1 MSTKINLSVFNGVW
15 MLYHDSD
22 ITSQLV
28 WRNGNYEMVFT
39 NNIFGKYG
47 RGWVVRSISTHQQ
60 YFAVKTN
67 GSPWQ
72 SGGEIIYSSILED
85 MPENLNVSIVQ
96 FENIILV
103 DGFDEHNIY
112 EFTCVNNSYIN
123 IKLAYLNVGDNTSIS
138 HTASLPNGLTLEN
151 DSDGVY
157 IRGNILNETDQ
168 QFNITFTYNN
178 GIQTVSKSCV
188 IRYHVLVPITFTSL
202 EQNAEVSLLCNSNN
216 DIYYL
221 LNGVQNIYTSG
232 TSIQLTDIGDYVSF
246 YSKDNNSSSSSASEN
261 NVPFQFST
269 GNGGKL
275 KVSGSVNS
283 LYNYDDSEVY
293 YNSLFKNCTKLIE
306 ALQLQ
311 LPSVN
316 LSDYAYKSMFQGCS
330 ELSSIPVLS
339 ASSLSRHCYDSMF
352 KDCTALSYL
361 PVLSSISLNDY
372 CYKSMFQG
380 CVSLGNNSS
389 SSSSNN
395 EYNLPAAQLFSHCYD
410 SMFKGCVSLTEIP
423 ELLYSSLA
431 YSSCENMFYG
441 CTALISVVLPST
453 SLVESCY
460 AHMFENCINLR
471 SLNIS
476 FNSWENNSSSSSS
489 EEALFTQDWLKNVYA
504 QGQIIKSALL
514 EQKFGDSY
522 IPESWSIYGN
532 SNYLKFTSQ
541 IDGSSISLNKY
552 TENIYY
558 NKHDNNG
565 WVKLSSN
572 ITLDENDFIQIWNK
586 NNVLSKS
593 SINYVNFNITGQIN
607 VSGNIQS
614 LMNFKTDLTDYCYYK
629 LFEGCTGLKNTPLLS
644 STSLA
649 DSCYR
654 NMFKGCSSL
663 TTMPELPSNSL
674 EDNCYYGMFE
684 DCALLSVVMPLTA
697 TSLKFRCYS
706 DMFKGCQSLTIT
718 PLLQAINLNSYCCSG
733 MFENCILLEQITNL
747 PNIDLSDNDLSA
759 NNCYQRMFYGC
770 TSLVDAPLLPAVNL
784 FENCYAYMFYGCT
797 NLVKAPDLPAVNLV
811 NGCYDY
817 MFYGCNKLNR
827 IQVNFIDWN
836 NGNSTVN
843 WVYGVSQSGKFTK
856 HESLDEIYD
865 DSHIPYN
872 WNIYNVESITNNI
885 LVTDFGNFDMV
896 INTSLKI
903 NGLSNDEIII
913 E

>member
-1 MSTKINLSVFNGVW
+1 MSNKINLNVFNGVW
-15 MLYHDSD
+15 TLYHDSG
-22 ITSQLV
+22 IMSQLV

-39 NNIFGKYG
+39 NNIFCKYG
-47 RGWVVRSISTHQQ
+47 RGCVVRSISTHQQ

-96 FENIILV
+96 FGNIILV

-138 HTASLPNGLTLEN
+138 HTASLPEGLTLEN

-168 QFNITFTYNN
+168 QFNITFSYNN
-178 GIQTVSKSCV
+178 GIQTVSKTCT
-188 IRYHVLVPITFTSL
+188 RKYHVLIPITFSSL
-202 EQNAEVSLLCNSNN
+202 QPNASVSLSYNSND
-216 DIYYL
+216 DIYYMF
-221 LNGVQNIYTSG
+221 NGIQNIYTSG
-232 TSIQLTDIGDYVSF
+232 TEIALTNIGDFVSF
-246 YSKDNNSSSSSASEN
+246 YSKSNTSSSSSSSEN

-293 YNSLFKNCTKLIE
+293 YNSLFKNCTKLMD
-306 ALQLQ
+306 ASQLE
-311 LPSVN
+311 LPSSN
-316 LSDYAYKSMFQGCS
+316 LSDYAFKSMFQGCS
-330 ELSSIPVLS
+330 ALSSIPLLS
-339 ASSLSRHCYDSMF
+339 ASSLSKHCYEDMF
-352 KDCTALSYL
+352 NGCVSLTYL
-361 PVLSSISLNDY
+361 PVLSSTSLNDY

-395 EYNLPAAQLFSHCYD
+395 EHTLPATQLFSHCYD
-410 SMFKGCVSLTEIP
+410 SMFKGCSSLTEMP
-423 ELLYSSLA
+423 HLSFSSLV
-431 YSSCENMFYG
+431 SSCCENMFYG
-441 CTALISVVLPST
+441 CQSLMSAVLPSA
-453 SLVESCY
+453 SLVDTCY
-460 AHMFENCINLR
+460 AHMFQNCSNLR
-471 SLNIS
+471 LLNVS
-476 FNSWENNSSSSSS
+476 FDSWGNN
-489 EEALFTQDWLKNVYA
+489 LFTQDWLKGVYA
-504 QGQIIKSALL
+504 DGQIIKPSLL
-514 EQKFGDSY
+514 SEIFNDSH
-522 IPESWSIYGN
+522 IPESWGIYGN
-532 SNYLKFTSQ
+532 TDYLKFISNVN
-541 IDGSSISLNKY
+541 DSSIDLNKY

-558 NKHDNNG
+558 NKHDDNG
-565 WVKLSSN
+565 WVKFDSN
-572 ITLDENDFIQIWNK
+572 ITLDQDDYIQIWNR
-586 NNVLSKS
+586 NNILSQS
-593 SINYVNFNITGQIN
+593 LSNYVNFSMEGQIQ

-614 LMNFKTDLTDYCYYK
+614 LMNFRTDLTDYCYYK
-629 LFEGCTGLKNTPLLS
+629 LFENCISLKNAPALS
-644 STSLA
+644 ATSLA

-654 NMFKGCSSL
+654 SMFKGCSSL
-663 TTMPELPSNSL
+663 NAMPVLPATNL

-684 DCALLSVVMPLTA
+684 SCTSLSSVMPLIA
-697 TSLKFRCYS
+697 PSLKFRCYS
-706 DMFKGCQSLTIT
+706 DMFKGCASLTIT
-718 PLLQAINLNSYCCSG
+718 PLLQAIYLNDYCCAG
-733 MFENCILLEQITNL
+733 MFENCILLNQVISL
-747 PNIDLSDNDLSA
+747 PIINIGDSSSSSSGENASA
-759 NNCYQRMFYGC
+759 SNCYERMFYGC
-770 TSLVDAPLLPAVNL
+770 TSLVNAPLLPSIVL
-784 FENCYAYMFYGCT
+784 TENCYAYMFYGCT

-811 NGCYDY
+811 NGCYNY

-843 WVYGVSQSGKFTK
+843 WVHGVNQSGKFTK

-903 NGLSNDEIII
+903 NGLSNDEIFI